1 MADLIAKA
9 KRILQAVDL
18 YHEAPNSSNRTELR
32 RVIHDELESA
42 GMAAIRELENIV
54 KAKRF
59 DRETFDDDTAF
70 ADWAQNRARHT
81 LARCAA
87 STVGGVA
94 VDRHQV
100 ESSPATHGSTLGG
113 KVLGGGNG

>member
-42 GMAAIRELENIV
+42 GMAV

-87 STVGGVA
+87 STVGGVSRP
-94 VDRHQV
+94 DG
-100 ESSPATHGSTLGG
+100 ETFCSPHTDGGG
-113 KVLGGGNG
+113 KVLGGGNAE

>member
-87 STVGGVA
+87 STVGGVSRP
-94 VDRHQV
+94 DG
-100 ESSPATHGSTLGG
+100 ETFCSPHTDGGG
-113 KVLGGGNG
+113 KVLGGGNAE